1 MNTTIPRL
9 SKVIRPLMA
18 GMAFLFSA
26 LLPAQTFE
34 KGFDELY
41 EKKAGFLSEAG
52 KTVYNGVV
60 QPIWKGSDSFLFST
74 STPDSVKVFEV
85 DLQNKTIKETTQSEL
100 DELRKNLRGGYYDPS
115 DESMYARGEKRPV
128 KSPDGKLEAVFRDN
142 NIWIREAGSKES
154 GRQIS
159 FDGTDQ
165 DKYDRVL
172 WSPDSKK
179 LAAFRKEVIKE
190 RQILLRNSRPADQ
203 VQPEY
208 KWLDYAKPGDALP
221 QVTPA
226 LYDVES
232 MTGIPL
238 ETGKWLNQYFLTM
251 GRWSPDS
258 EFFTFEY
265 NQRGHQL
272 YQLVAIEGST
282 GKSRVIVEEKSD
294 TFVYYYD
301 LYRYYF
307 KDGNHILWISERDD
321 WRHLYMIDTRNGSTR
336 QLTKGE
342 WNVREIHKVD
352 EDGGYVLMNVNGL
365 HAAEGEDPY
374 NKHLARLDLSTG
386 RITDLTPE
394 NANHT
399 VSFNK
404 DYSSFVDNYSRP
416 DSPNVCVARS
426 VSDGSVIMEIQRQ
439 DISGILA
446 KGYTMPVVFKAKGRD
461 GVTDIWGTIY
471 LPYKFDKKKKYPVIE
486 YIYAGPHD
494 SHVVKDFRPEMRFS
508 KLLELGYAVVSIDG
522 MGTDNRSKSFQDVC
536 WRNIKDAGFPDRIL
550 WIKAAAAKYKF
561 LDISEVGIYGY
572 SAGGQNT
579 LSALLF
585 YPEFYKVGV
594 ALCGCHDNRMDTATT
609 TGWTRCGGTSSG
621 WVILLARG
629 TARTPMWTTL
639 GGWKGNSC

>member
-1 MNTTIPRL
+1 M
-9 SKVIRPLMA
+9 
-18 GMAFLFSA
+18 
-26 LLPAQTFE
+26 
-34 KGFDELY
+34 
-41 EKKAGFLSEAG
+41 
-52 KTVYNGVV
+52 
-60 QPIWKGSDSFLFST
+60 
-74 STPDSVKVFEV
+74 
-85 DLQNKTIKETTQSEL
+85 
-100 DELRKNLRGGYYDPS
+100 
-115 DESMYARGEKRPV
+115 
-128 KSPDGKLEAVFRDN
+128 
-142 NIWIREAGSKES
+142 
-154 GRQIS
+154 
-159 FDGTDQ
+159 
-165 DKYDRVL
+165 
-172 WSPDSKK
+172 
-179 LAAFRKEVIKE
+179 
-190 RQILLRNSRPADQ
+190 
-203 VQPEY
+203 
-208 KWLDYAKPGDALP
+208 
-221 QVTPA
+221 
-226 LYDVES
+226 
-232 MTGIPL
+232 
-238 ETGKWLNQYFLTM
+238 
-251 GRWSPDS
+251 
-258 EFFTFEY
+258 
-265 NQRGHQL
+265 
-272 YQLVAIEGST
+272 AIEGAT
-282 GKSRVIVEEKSD
+282 GKSRVIAEEKSE

-342 WNVREIHKVD
+342 WNVREIHNVD

-594 ALCGCHDNRMDTATT
+594 ALCGCHDNRMDKMWWNEQWM
-609 TGWTRCGGTSSG
+609 GYPIGPWYSVNSNVDNVWRLEGK
-621 WVILLARG
+621 LLLINGEMDDNVDPAS
-629 TARTPMWTTL
+629 TL
-639 GGWKGNSC
+639 QVVAELVKNGKYFEQMFLPGHSHNLGSDYINKRVFEFFWKNIPRK